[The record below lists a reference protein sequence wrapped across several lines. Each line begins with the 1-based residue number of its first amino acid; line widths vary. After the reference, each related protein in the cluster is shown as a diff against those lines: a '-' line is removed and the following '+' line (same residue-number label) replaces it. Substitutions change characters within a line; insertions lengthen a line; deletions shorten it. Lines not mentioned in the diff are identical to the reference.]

1 MAQNA
6 LGVLLWRLLHV
17 RLLSAIFLT
26 SYSNSNPSHFHRY
39 APQHLLHFSI
49 EAREPHCRFIRSVA
63 VGAAAV
69 DHEGDAGRKC
79 GEVAL
84 DDSAVGQ
91 VDGSGDVAG
100 GISFRA
106 ADIQDD
112 VIGLAGLQVLVNIPA
127 VGFEFEQLF
136 EVSEGGHEISFARFG
151 GRGREAEMPICAK
164 ILPWRS
170 AIRASLPPW
179 RMTAWAHSS
188 WESFRRCSGCP
199 GRS

>member
-1 MAQNA
+1 MT
-6 LGVLLWRLLHV
+6 
-17 RLLSAIFLT
+17 SDFLFQLE
-26 SYSNSNPSHFHRY
+26 PVPLPPRY

-49 EAREPHCRFIRSVA
+49 EARETGCRFIRSVA

-69 DHEGDAGRKC
+69 DHEGDAGREC

-112 VIGLAGLQVLVNIPA
+112 VIGFAGLQVLVDIPA
-127 VGFEFEQLF
+127 VGFEFEQFF
-136 EVSEGGHEISFARFG
+136 EVFEGGHGITFARLG
-151 GRGREAEMPICAK
+151 DRRRGAEMPLCAK
-164 ILPWRS
+164 ILP
-170 AIRASLPPW
+170 
-179 RMTAWAHSS
+179 
-188 WESFRRCSGCP
+188 
-199 GRS
+199 